1 MKKWLA
7 LLLSVLVLIGNFSG
21 CQKQKSEEQQLVEEI
36 KNVLECDFSG
46 CEVLL
51 FDRME
56 IGGESELFSTL
67 YRSEKLPLE
76 MRSVST
82 AICFLSKRDD
92 GFEIQLL
99 KAKHLSERPAV
110 ELLLRR
116 RLDVLQSADMRR
128 YMGEDYRRYLASAA
142 VYCYGNWVI
151 FLATGENDTVLEK
164 LKRLL

>member
-7 LLLSVLVLIGNFSG
+7 LLLVFLLLIGNFAG
-21 CQKQKSEEQQLVEEI
+21 CQKQTREGKRLVEEI
-36 KNVLECDFSG
+36 KTALACDFPG
-46 CEVLL
+46 CEVLF
-51 FDRME
+51 FDRMA
-56 IGGESELFSTL
+56 ISGEKKLFSTL

-76 MRSVST
+76 MRSVSS

-99 KAKHLSERPAV
+99 KAEHLSDLPAV

-116 RLDVLQSADMRR
+116 RLDALQSADMRR
-128 YMGEDYRRYLASAA
+128 YMGEEYRRYLASAA

-151 FLATGENDTVLEK
+151 FLATGENDAVLEK
-164 LKRLL
+164 LKNLL